1 MKIFLSIIFQK
12 IKKIFQFKKEFII
25 FQCHHPKLYCDNT
38 RYLYEYL
45 NKRGFKNCYWNTS
58 SKKVSKY
65 LQNKKLN
72 YINKYENIFKFLFVV
87 FKTKFVF
94 DTGTKYFD
102 PLGLISS
109 DENIIKITTYHGFGP
124 KSVPYSKKNH
134 YLKEIERKDHQSF
147 NYMNF
152 TSNFLK
158 KKFIQNFKVKENN
171 CIKFGF
177 PRVDNLMKLK
187 RDRTFTYLTNLRYKD
202 PQIILYTPTWRPYN
216 IDFPLNYMPGM
227 NYDKFQ
233 KFLKDKDLY
242 FFYSQHSIQNFEN
255 KPKNLSRIIS
265 IDHFKYP
272 LYDPTSFMKQV
283 KILLNDYSA
292 TSTEF
297 SLLKKPQLFFMPDFK
312 RYNNF
317 KGFLENYKKNLI
329 GFEIKNYNSLI
340 FYIEKCLK
348 NKKFYLKNFN
358 KKLLKY
364 RERYYEKP
372 HINSCKLF
380 ENFIKNI

>member
-1 MKIFLSIIFQK
+1 MKKFYSIFLNY
-12 IKKIFQFKKEFII
+12 IKKIFLLKKEFII
-25 FQCHHPKLYCDNT
+25 FQCHNPELYCDNT

-58 SKKVSKY
+58 SKKISKY
-65 LQNKKLN
+65 LKNKKLN
-72 YINKYENIFKFLFVV
+72 YINRSENIFQFLFVV
-87 FKTKFVF
+87 LKTKIVI

-102 PLGLISS
+102 PLKLISS
-109 DENIIKITTYHGFGP
+109 DENIIKISTYHGFGP

-134 YLKEIERKDHQSF
+134 YIKVIERKNHQSF
-147 NYMNF
+147 NYINF
-152 TSNFLK
+152 TSNFIK
-158 KKFIQNFKVKENN
+158 KKFIQNFKIKENN
-171 CIKFGF
+171 CLNFGF
-177 PRVDNLMKLK
+177 PRVDNLRNLK
-187 RDRTFTYLTNLRYKD
+187 KDRTFNYLTSINNNNPK
-202 PQIILYTPTWRPYN
+202 IILYTPTWRPYE

-227 NYDKFQ
+227 KYEKFQ
-233 KFLKDKDLY
+233 KFLKDKNLY

-255 KPKNLSRIIS
+255 KPKNFSRIIS

-272 LYDPTSFMKQV
+272 FYDPTSFMKQV

-297 SLLKKPQLFFMPDFK
+297 SLLKRPQLFFMPDYK
-312 RYNNF
+312 RYDNY

-329 GFEIKNYNSLI
+329 GFEIKNYDSLI

-348 NKKFYLKNFN
+348 NKKFYLNKFN
-358 KKLLKY
+358 NKLLKY
-364 RERYYEKP
+364 KEKYYEKP
-372 HINSCKLF
+372 NINSCKLF